1 MYKIIYQNNNENKV
15 IEGKKIFNIQDSI
28 AIQLFNGLISI
39 FKKQDVI
46 EVIKTNDDLIERL

>member
-15 IEGKKIFNIQDSI
+15 IEGKKIFNIEDSI

-39 FKKQDVI
+39 FNKKDVI
-46 EVIKTNDDLIERL
+46 EVIKTNDDIIERL